1 MQAVESQ
8 TLILYHTDLRDEW
21 PEAAARALRA
31 RLRYTKR
38 LATGAAGA
46 QARASLAGIALAL
59 RALSHVA
66 GRAVTPAE
74 ILFAPGE
81 KPRLATQA
89 AGCAGSLCDFS
100 ISHSGPWV
108 GCAAVRGGRVGFD
121 LEMGSGARIAGWV
134 AREATLKACG
144 ASLAALG
151 EVRLAG
157 AQASC
162 RGTQW
167 YAHAAQLFPGAAACV
182 MSDRPQRP
190 LRARAVPLA
199 ELFAP

>member
-31 RLRYTKR
+31 RLRYAKR
-38 LATGAAGA
+38 LATGAVSP

-59 RALSHVA
+59 RVLAQVA
-66 GRAVTPAE
+66 GRAVTPQE
-74 ILFAPGE
+74 IVFAPGE
-81 KPRLATQA
+81 KPRLASGA
-89 AGCAGSLCDFS
+89 AGCVASSCDFS

-121 LEMGSGARIAGWV
+121 LEMGSEARIAGWV

-144 ASLAALG
+144 AGLAAFH
-151 EVRLAG
+151 EVQLAG

-167 YAHAAQLFPGAAACV
+167 YAHAAQWFPGAAACV
-182 MSDRPQRP
+182 MSDRPARG
-190 LRARAVPLA
+190 LRAYAVPLA

>member
-8 TLILYHTDLRDEW
+8 TLILYHTDLRGEW

-31 RLRYTKR
+31 RLRYAKR

-59 RALSHVA
+59 RALSHVT
-66 GRAVTPAE
+66 GRAVTPDE
-74 ILFAPGE
+74 IVFAPGE
-81 KPRLATQA
+81 KPRLATGA
-89 AGCAGSLCDFS
+89 AGGSGSGCDFS

-108 GCAAVRGGRVGFD
+108 GCVAVRGGRVGFD
-121 LEMGSGARIAGWV
+121 LEMGGGARIDRWV
-134 AREATLKACG
+134 ACEATLKACG
-144 ASLAALG
+144 AGLAALN

-162 RGTQW
+162 RGEPW

-182 MSDRPQRP
+182 MSDRADRP
-190 LRARAVPLA
+190 LRAHAVALA

>member
-31 RLRYTKR
+31 RLRYVKR

-46 QARASLAGIALAL
+46 PARASLAGIALAL
-59 RALSHVA
+59 RALAQVA
-66 GRAVTPAE
+66 GRAVSPEE
-74 ILFAPGE
+74 ILFAAGE
-81 KPRLATQA
+81 KPRLATDA
-89 AGCAGSLCDFS
+89 AGCAGRRCDFS

-121 LEMGSGARIAGWV
+121 LEMGCGARIARWV

-144 ASLAALG
+144 AGLAALP

-162 RGTQW
+162 RGERW
-167 YAHAAQLFPGAAACV
+167 YAYAAQLFPGAAACV
-182 MSDRPQRP
+182 MSDRADRA
-190 LRARAVPLA
+190 LRAHAVPLA
-199 ELFAP
+199 QLFAP